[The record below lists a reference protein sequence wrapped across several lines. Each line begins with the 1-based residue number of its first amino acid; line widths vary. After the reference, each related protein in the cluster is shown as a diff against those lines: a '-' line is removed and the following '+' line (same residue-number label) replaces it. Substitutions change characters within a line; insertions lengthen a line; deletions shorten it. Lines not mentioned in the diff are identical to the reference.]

1 VDAYSDDEGPAAA
14 PPALVSTAALC
25 KAAQRKKRSTAGKGD
40 CLLYAFEGA
49 GTAAGLSP
57 HGATKPKA
65 AAWLREA
72 IAGRASAH
80 RAAMDASPGVWQ
92 RRRPGRTTRR
102 GPTGPSPPTA
112 AAYGAFVGR
121 PSEWCTHFDVAL
133 LAELLAAERGDGPA
147 RRLIVLDAAAGQ
159 PRHHHAPSAACLV
172 PCSAVAPEDVSDLD
186 VVIGLD
192 ADLHWWATAPL

>member
-1 VDAYSDDEGPAAA
+1 MAA
-14 PPALVSTAALC
+14 
-25 KAAQRKKRSTAGKGD
+25 RGD
-40 CLLYAFEGA
+40 
-49 GTAAGLSP
+49 
-57 HGATKPKA
+57 
-65 AAWLREA
+65 RR
-72 IAGRASAH
+72 RASAH

-92 RRRPGRTTRR
+92 RTGRPGRTARR
-102 GPTGPSPPTA
+102 GPSPSTA

-147 RRLIVLDAAAGQ
+147 RRLVVLDAAAGQ
-159 PRHHHAPSAACLV
+159 PRHHHAPSAAWCLV